1 MAKSGSSK
9 IWFIIS
15 LLAAVAGGGGYYYWT
30 KDSAPVPEFVTFPL
44 TRGDIVQSVTATGDL
59 QPVTKVDVSS
69 QISGLIRE
77 VRVDYNS
84 PVKKGDL
91 LARIDPA
98 TYESKLNQAQAQ
110 FANTQANYQLVK
122 LTAERTRSLRVQQ
135 LVAQQDLDQAEAQL
149 AQAEAQLKIQQ
160 AMVDNAKVDLSR
172 CAIYSPIDG
181 MVLDR
186 LTDVGKTVA
195 ASLNAP
201 TLFTIAADLTK
212 MHINAAVAEADVGS
226 VEIDQPVNFT
236 VDAFPNRQFRGKVAL
251 IRNSPVNQQ
260 SVVTYITV
268 IDVINEDLKL
278 KPGMTANV
286 SIIVASHEN
295 AVRIPNSALRV
306 RIPDSLLPAPAATG
320 KTVAATRE
328 QIQQLM
334 IQAGINP
341 GSRRIAPE
349 ARARLIQLAKDRNIE
364 LPDRL
369 TRDRETGVTTRTVYK
384 LAGSRQDPD
393 VIPVTIKVGIT
404 DGVSSEVVEGLEAG
418 TEVITSAYIPGAG
431 MTASTPAGN
440 PFSGSQPG
448 RH

>member
-1 MAKSGSSK
+1 MSKSGSSK
-9 IWFIIS
+9 TWLFIS
-15 LLAAVAGGGGYYYWT
+15 LFAAALGGGGYYYWT
-30 KDSAPVPEFVTFPL
+30 QDSAPAPEFVTFPL

-59 QPVTKVDVSS
+59 QPVIKVDVSS
-69 QISGLIRE
+69 QISGLICE
-77 VRVDYNS
+77 VRVDYNA
-84 PVKKGDL
+84 PVKKDDL

-110 FANTQANYQLVK
+110 FVNTQANYQLVK
-122 LTAERTRSLRVQQ
+122 LTAERTRSLRAQQ
-135 LVAQQDLDQAEAQL
+135 LVAQQDLDQAEALL

-226 VEIDQPVNFT
+226 VENGQPVNFT
-236 VDAFPNRQFRGKVAL
+236 VDAFPNRQFHGKVSQ

-260 SVVTYITV
+260 SVVTYITI
-268 IDVINEDLKL
+268 IDVLNEDLKL

-306 RIPDSLLPAPAATG
+306 RIPDSLLPAPVAKG
-320 KTVAATRE
+320 KTIAATRE

-334 IQAGINP
+334 LQAGINP

-369 TRDRETGVTTRTVYK
+369 IRDRETGVSTRTVYK
-384 LAGSRQDPD
+384 LGGSRKDPD

-431 MTASTPAGN
+431 VTSPTPASN
-440 PFSGSQPG
+440 PFGSQPN
-448 RH
+448 RSH